1 MDVTDS
7 TARRAQASY
16 TLLLRALADVSQ
28 RRVAES
34 IGISETALSNYK
46 AEHLER
52 ACLILAACGLRIV
65 PVTEHTYDEAD
76 ITALRQLATKGLAH
90 FAPRRGG
97 E

>member
-1 MDVTDS
+1 MWAGLS
-7 TARRAQASY
+7 HSSPAGRATSSVHS
-16 TLLLRALADVSQ
+16 DH
-28 RRVAES
+28 
-34 IGISETALSNYK
+34 K

>member
-1 MDVTDS
+1 M
-7 TARRAQASY
+7 
-16 TLLLRALADVSQ
+16 
-28 RRVAES
+28 AES

-76 ITALRQLATKGLAH
+76 ITALRELATKGLAH